1 MIENLFKITTLIV
14 VTSSTIQ
21 SNYIETRTNCYIQT
35 VNRNSTHTKT
45 IIDFDFAYKF
55 FIISQ
60 IIKHV

>member
-21 SNYIETRTNCYIQT
+21 SNYIETRHIQT